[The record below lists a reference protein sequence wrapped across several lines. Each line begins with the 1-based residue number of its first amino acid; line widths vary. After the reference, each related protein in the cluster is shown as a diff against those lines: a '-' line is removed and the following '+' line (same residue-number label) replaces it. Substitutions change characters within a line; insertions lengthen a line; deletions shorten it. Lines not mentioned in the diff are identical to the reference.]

1 MFESRRGRH
10 SGRGNVARKLLL
22 LIALLATLVVL
33 GCWDNRRQI
42 QRVLD
47 DGYATTAQV
56 TAAQYQRALPIA
68 ADGWRPR
75 FVEQE
80 LSVDLGWQGRDGKAH
95 TFRKV
100 PVSERFARSIVNG
113 EQVRLVTV
121 PVKVLDDESAPP
133 VISPDTGARLESVQG
148 WLTAAGYGAL
158 AAWAGFAALTLLQAR
173 TGGPRRAAGSAG
185 RPGLQLPPRRTVLGL
200 AALVVGGF
208 LAFTAWSEGRSG
220 DATALGGELVTADIV
235 HAAAVPVKDGG
246 KATYNLQLAWKGVQ
260 GTVYRFGPV
269 PVSEA
274 FWNTITRDG
283 VLSVKQTA
291 IRYREGDTP
300 LRPLIV
306 DDAPEQHWQIQLAM
320 GLGFGLMVFGLAL
333 LFSAMRSLRNGLP
346 KR

>member
-1 MFESRRGRH
+1 
-10 SGRGNVARKLLL
+10 VARKLLL

-47 DGYATTAQV
+47 EGYATTAQV

-80 LSVDLGWQGRDGKAH
+80 LSVDLGWKGRDGNAH

-100 PVSERFARSIVNG
+100 PVSERFARSIVDG
-113 EQVRLVTV
+113 DQVRLVTV

-133 VISPDTGARLESVQG
+133 VIMSDTGARLESVQG
-148 WLTAAGYGAL
+148 WLTAAGYTAL
-158 AAWAGFAALTLLQAR
+158 AAWAGFAALTLVQAR
-173 TGGPRRAAGSAG
+173 TGRAGQVAASGRAGS
-185 RPGLQLPPRRTVLGL
+185 QLPPRRTILGL
-200 AALVVGGF
+200 LALVVGGF
-208 LAFTAWSEGRSG
+208 VAFTAWSEGRSG
-220 DATALGGELVTADIV
+220 DATALGGNLVTADIV
-235 HAAAVPVKDGG
+235 HAAAIPPKDGG
-246 KATYNLQLAWKGVQ
+246 KATYNVQLSWKGIQ
-260 GTVYRFGPV
+260 GAVYRFGPV

-274 FWNTITRDG
+274 FWNKITRGG
-283 VLSVKQTA
+283 VLTVKQTA

-306 DDAPEQHWQIQLAM
+306 DDAPEQQWQTQLAM
-320 GLGFGLMVFGLAL
+320 SVGLGFMVFGLAL
-333 LFSAMRSLRNGLP
+333 LFSAMRSMRNGPP